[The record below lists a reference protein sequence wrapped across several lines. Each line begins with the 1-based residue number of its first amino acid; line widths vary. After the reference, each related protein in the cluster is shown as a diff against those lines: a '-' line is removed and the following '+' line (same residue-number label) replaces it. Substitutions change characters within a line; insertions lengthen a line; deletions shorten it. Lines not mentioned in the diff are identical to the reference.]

1 MKMIT
6 AAVLFACATHANA
19 WDGQTTGPIE
29 QIEVGTVV
37 ADGIAVYQSGV
48 RVMCNKGP
56 EYAVL
61 GENDKNAKAIS
72 AILMSAKMIGEP
84 VVLYT
89 NNVGGMCRI
98 GGIKIGGPGHAVR

>member
-19 WDGQTTGPIE
+19 WDGQATGPIE

-37 ADGIAVYQSGV
+37 ADGIAVYRSGV

-72 AILMSAKMIGEP
+72 AILMSSKMIGEP
-84 VVLYT
+84 VIRKSDRRADADNGDFEVT
-89 NNVGGMCRI
+89 PPATRD
-98 GGIKIGGPGHAVR
+98 